1 MRIPRGLGTLVAILV
16 AGSFGATGPF
26 ALAATDDASQQS
38 VAAPLAPAATFAPLQ
53 PSAPAFRISEDVY
66 ALPEAVTKVGATA
79 AAVLLLQHSDL
90 FLQITNASGQPL
102 GTPRQVNAVAGSV
115 GLDGG
120 MLTTLTNGN
129 LVAVWLAQGT
139 GTDDEYHVF
148 GRILQ
153 PNGTPVSPEVRI
165 NTTGTDRSGNP
176 AVAALS
182 NGSFVVVWADRPT
195 DPLVSDIRGRVMTAA
210 GRPVGS
216 GFRLD
221 GGVTR
226 YADPRV
232 AALASGFVVVHEG
245 QGRVLARRFNLT
257 GGSVGGAV
265 RLDSINSRVHEV
277 PVVTALPNGGY
288 ATIWE
293 ENTYS
298 IVTGLPV
305 VTDRVLLGRFVSST
319 GAAGTPFTIDDPI
332 TAKGVEGAVGL
343 AAFGAGLLASWSLN
357 VPGATDNGYS
367 STRGQ
372 EVRLVEVAAN
382 GTLGSFI
389 TVNPDSSLDQRDARL
404 AILANNR
411 PLVVFRDIS
420 SVPNTAPRGALGTF
434 LDPARINAIPILG
447 TPADDPPLRGAA
459 TNDTIRGLD
468 GNDRLYGLA
477 GYDTLDGGP
486 GNDQLFG
493 GTGENLLKGGPGN
506 DTYRVEAGRDRI
518 IELPGEGIDT
528 VIATASF
535 ALAANVENLILQGAR
550 AVTGVGNAGPNRLIG
565 NALNNRLYGLAGND
579 TLDGGD
585 GDDFLDGGPGAD
597 RLSGGLGYNT
607 YVVDNAGDTVVAS
620 TVWGG
625 DTVWSSVS
633 FALPDEVET
642 VQLTGAG
649 HVNADGNEL
658 SNRIT
663 GNDGDNLLKG
673 FAGNDV
679 IAGGKGND
687 QLDGGAGS
695 DLLDGEEG
703 DDILTGGDARDAF
716 TFKGRFGQDTITEFS
731 VTDWDLMYFALVD
744 FPTSA
749 AAITAARQQG
759 NDTVIQTADGR
770 SVRLK
775 NFNVNNLT
783 SDAVRVE

>member
-1 MRIPRGLGTLVAILV
+1 MRGLRGLGFLVATLVAGL
-16 AGSFGATGPF
+16 AGLTGPF
-26 ALAATDDASQQS
+26 D
-38 VAAPLAPAATFAPLQ
+38 VAAADDPLRRSAAAALAPAAAFAPLQ
-53 PSAPAFRISEDVY
+53 PPAPAFQMSADVY

-79 AAVLLLQHSDL
+79 AAVLLPQHSDL
-90 FLQITNASGQPL
+90 FLQVMNASGQPL
-102 GTPRQVNAVAGSV
+102 GAPSQVNAVAGTV
-115 GLDGG
+115 RLDGG

-129 LVAVWLAQGT
+129 LVAVWLAQGK
-139 GTDDEYHVF
+139 DYDYHVF
-148 GRILQ
+148 YRVLQ
-153 PNGTPVSPEVRI
+153 PNGTPVSPEFRVD
-165 NTTGTDRSGNP
+165 TTGTDRSGNP

-182 NGSFVVVWADRPT
+182 SGGFVVVWADRPT
-195 DPLVSDIRGRVMTAA
+195 NPLVADIRGRVMTAA
-210 GRPVGS
+210 GTPVGN

-221 GGVTR
+221 GGGTR

-245 QGRVLARRFNLT
+245 QGQVLARRFNLT
-257 GGSVGGAV
+257 GGPVGGAV
-265 RLDSINSRVHEV
+265 RLDSINSRVHEG

-288 ATIWE
+288 AAIWE
-293 ENTYS
+293 ENTYG
-298 IVTGLPV
+298 IVTGMPV

-319 GAAGTPFTIDDPI
+319 GPAGTPFTIDDPI

-357 VPGATDNGYS
+357 VPGATDYGYS
-367 STRGQ
+367 STLGY
-372 EVRLVEVAAN
+372 EVRLVEVATDGA
-382 GTLGSFI
+382 LGPFI
-389 TVNPDSSLDQRDARL
+389 TVNPDSSLDQRDGRI
-404 AILANNR
+404 AILANHR
-411 PLVVFRDIS
+411 PVVVFRDTS
-420 SVPNTAPRGALGTF
+420 YVPNTAARGALGTF
-434 LDPARINAIPILG
+434 LDPARINAIPIVG
-447 TPADDPPLRGAA
+447 TPADDPTLRGSAR
-459 TNDTIRGLD
+459 NDTIDGLD

-477 GYDTLDGGP
+477 GYDTLDGGA
-486 GNDQLFG
+486 GNDQLSG
-493 GTGENLLKGGPGN
+493 GSGENVLTGGPGN
-506 DTYRVEAGRDRI
+506 DIYRVESGRDGI
-518 IELPGEGIDT
+518 LELPGQGLDK
-528 VIATASF
+528 VIATTSF
-535 ALAANVENLILQGAR
+535 ALPANVENLILQGAR
-550 AVTGVGNAGPNRLIG
+550 AVIGVGDAGPNRLTG

-585 GDDFLDGGPGAD
+585 GDDVLDGGPGAD

-607 YVVDNAGDTVVAS
+607 YIVDNGADAVVAS
-620 TVWGG
+620 TIGGG

-633 FALPDEVET
+633 FALPAEVET

-695 DLLDGEEG
+695 DLIDGDEG

-731 VTDWDLMYFALVD
+731 VTDWDLMYFALAD

-749 AAITAARQQG
+749 AVIAAARQQG
-759 NDTVIQTADGR
+759 NDTVIQTPDGR
-770 SVRLK
+770 GVRLK